1 MELEQ
6 VRLQDQRLLLGVREK
21 AEKLQ
26 PQQEDHQKQDA
37 VRFQK
42 MEDGKSVSKYRA
54 EKWQR
59 VEFTPQLQLEELGE
73 IKKIAAQ
80 REKWVKRIKNHHM
93 QPVLYHICFSSPREV
108 IEKMLQLKASM
119 EAALIRIKVTQVMRI
134 LAWNDVLYSLI
145 IS

>member
-1 MELEQ
+1 
-6 VRLQDQRLLLGVREK
+6 
-21 AEKLQ
+21 
-26 PQQEDHQKQDA
+26 
-37 VRFQK
+37 
-42 MEDGKSVSKYRA
+42 
-54 EKWQR
+54 
-59 VEFTPQLQLEELGE
+59 
-73 IKKIAAQ
+73 
-80 REKWVKRIKNHHM
+80 M